1 MISAENYPAVKAAVM
16 EGTGEPAAGVAEKH
30 TMQAA
35 AVVMGPTVHIHI
47 EARTIPLAT
56 ITINYAWLLL
66 ATRFL
71 TTADKSHN
79 SWQLFFT
86 F

>member
-1 MISAENYPAVKAAVM
+1 MISAENYPAVKAAAVM
-16 EGTGEPAAGVAEKH
+16 EAEEPVAVAAEKH

-35 AVVMGPTVHIHI
+35 AAVMDPTGHIPT

-56 ITINYAWLLL
+56 ITINYAWLLP